1 MMNLGIKTEKLKGIL
16 LATSPFPIVP
26 CTTNCGWDDLSQLIQ
41 NLLNLLL
48 YGAIPLAV
56 LVILYG
62 GFTILTA
69 AGSEGRYEQGKNAI
83 IGAVVGLCI
92 VFGSY
97 ILVSLITRALSG

>member
-1 MMNLGIKTEKLKGIL
+1 MFDFVKIASAQG
-16 LATSPFPIVP
+16 IVP
-26 CTTNCGWDDLSQLIQ
+26 CGGPGQPACTSWDNLSQLIN
-41 NLLNLLL
+41 NLITFLLEVS
-48 YGAIPLAV
+48 IPLAV

-62 GFTILTA
+62 GFLILTA

-83 IGAVVGLCI
+83 IGAVIGLFI